1 MFRRSIELSMN
12 DATDIDWL
20 QARDLDLTGLKCPLP
35 ALLTEK
41 ALKGMAEGGRLM
53 VTVTDALAPIDLRHV
68 CQRGGHELCGERTH
82 KNGALQLL
90 IRCGPRLQV

>member
-12 DATDIDWL
+12 EPTDSDWL
-20 QARDLDLTGLKCPLP
+20 QARDLDLTGLKCPMP

-41 ALKGMAEGGRLM
+41 ALRGMAEGERLM

-68 CQRGGHELCGERTH
+68 CQRGGHAFCGERTQE
-82 KNGALQLL
+82 NGARQLL
-90 IRCGPRLQV
+90 IRCGPRARV

>member
-12 DATDIDWL
+12 GSADSDWL
-20 QARDLDLTGLKCPLP
+20 QARDLDLTGLKCPMP

-41 ALKGMAEGGRLM
+41 ALKGMAEGERLS

-68 CQRGGHELCGERTH
+68 CQRGGHEFCGERT
-82 KNGALQLL
+82 KENGARQLL
-90 IRCGPRLQV
+90 IRCGPRLRV

>member
-12 DATDIDWL
+12 EMSDSDWFG
-20 QARDLDLTGLKCPLP
+20 ARDLDLTGLKCPMP

-41 ALKGMAEGGRLM
+41 ALKGMAEGERLK

-68 CQRGGHELCGERTH
+68 CQRGGHELCAERAH
-82 KNGALQLL
+82 ENGARQLL
-90 IRCGPRLQV
+90 IRCGPRV

>member
-12 DATDIDWL
+12 EATDSDWL
-20 QARDLDLTGLKCPLP
+20 HARDLDLTGLKCPMP

-41 ALKGMAEGGRLM
+41 ALRGMGEGERVT

-68 CQRGGHELCGERTH
+68 CQRGGHEFCGERTQE
-82 KNGALQLL
+82 NGARQIL
-90 IRCGPRLQV
+90 IRCGPRLRV

>member
-12 DATDIDWL
+12 EATDSDWL
-20 QARDLDLTGLKCPLP
+20 HARDLDLTGLKCPMP

-41 ALKGMAEGGRLM
+41 ALRGMAEGERLL

-68 CQRGGHELCGERTH
+68 CQRGGHEFFGERTQE
-82 KNGALQLL
+82 NGARQLL
-90 IRCGPRLQV
+90 IRCGPRVRV